1 MSKKY
6 TPTNKPAAETYA
18 HLFKGIEVHVH
29 INYAEG
35 YISLIERNDKN
46 PNGAY
51 NNGKQWIFKKREIE
65 YMQGWQEILDA
76 MKSAVSDATEKLRE
90 YQEQDEKEKIEFMAQ
105 VQEEVDK
112 K

>member
-18 HLFKGIEVHVH
+18 HIYKGVEVYVH
-29 INYAEG
+29 INYKEG
-35 YISLIERNDKN
+35 YISLVDRNDHN

-51 NNGKQWIFKKREIE
+51 NNGKQWLFKKREIE
-65 YMQGWQEILDA
+65 YMQGWQDILDA
-76 MKSAVSDATEKLRE
+76 MKSAISDATEKLRVF
-90 YQEQDEKEKIEFMAQ
+90 QEQEEKEKIEFMAN
-105 VQEEVDK
+105 VQAEIDK